1 MEGSVVRSRN
11 SAPQGNLGRRDSVDE
26 FQCLAEQV
34 VVVYHLFKIGILMA
48 ILLGFAPVVEVGT
61 QAPIF

>member
-1 MEGSVVRSRN
+1 
-11 SAPQGNLGRRDSVDE
+11 LGRRDSVDE
-26 FQCLAEQV
+26 FQRLAEQV
-34 VVVYHLFKIGILMA
+34 VVVCHLFKIGILMA